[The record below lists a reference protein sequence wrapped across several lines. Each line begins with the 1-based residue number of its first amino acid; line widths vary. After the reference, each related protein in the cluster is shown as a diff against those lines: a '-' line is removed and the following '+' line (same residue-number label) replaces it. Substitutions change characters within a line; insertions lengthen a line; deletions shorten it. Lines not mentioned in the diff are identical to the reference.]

1 MKTNRFSLIAVGAA
15 LTLGSFHPSAVLAQ
29 DNQATAS
36 KDAQHLK
43 IPSPL
48 EEITQLSKSGVG
60 DPVVLTYIKN
70 SDRSYNLNAQD
81 IINLRNQGVSAEVTS
96 ALIRRGAEVRQAA
109 AEAYQQQQ
117 QQQTET
123 ATAAA
128 APTYQTAPAET
139 VVVTPAPVV
148 YYTRPASTVSV
159 TYFGSPRYSYY
170 SSCYPSYRYYGSG
183 SYYNYAPRVSFGIGF
198 GGGYRYGGFRSS
210 ARYCR

>member
-1 MKTNRFSLIAVGAA
+1 MKTTRFSLIAVGAV
-15 LTLGSFHPSAVLAQ
+15 LTFGSFHPAAVLAQ
-29 DNQATAS
+29 DHQTAAS
-36 KDAQHLK
+36 KDAQLLK

-109 AEAYQQQQ
+109 AAAYQQQQ
-117 QQQTET
+117 QQTE
-123 ATAAA
+123 AASVAA

-159 TYFGSPRYSYY
+159 TYFGSPGYNYN

-198 GGGYRYGGFRSS
+198 GGGYRHGGFRSS